1 MVLGALSL
9 ISNNFVALQ
18 ILEPTTWNKCTKET
32 FLDTVLGPRRVVQ
45 KDNAGDVEYILRF
58 LSFIKWKIF
67 LIKEIA
73 ISFKKPP
80 VCWTHCKKTRNCV
93 YSGGNI
99 ESPSIF
105 C

>member
-45 KDNAGDVEYILRF
+45 KDNAGDVEYIVRF
-58 LSFIKWKIF
+58 LSFI
-67 LIKEIA
+67 L
-73 ISFKKPP
+73 
-80 VCWTHCKKTRNCV
+80 
-93 YSGGNI
+93 
-99 ESPSIF
+99 
-105 C
+105 